1 MRQGLGPHLEFL
13 RRDFWQ
19 VAGRHAY
26 ISNKLTGPRRQVPY
40 RGRLSGERLLLAGG
54 RGYFFTLLAAS

>member
-19 VAGRHAY
+19 VTGRHAY
-26 ISNKLTGPRRQVPY
+26 ISNKLTDPRRQVLY
-40 RGRLSGERLLLAGG
+40 RGRLSGERLLLA
-54 RGYFFTLLAAS
+54 RRRYFFTLLAAS